1 MKKTM
6 LTAAIALL
14 LTGSTFSFAQDK
26 QGKKTERSK
35 QDAKQC
41 GKKGQVAK
49 GKSCCQQPSRI
60 AALKA
65 SKPAKSK

>member
-26 QGKKTERSK
+26 QGKKTDCSK
-35 QDAKQC
+35 DAKHC
-41 GKKGQVAK
+41 GKKEQVAK

-65 SKPAKSK
+65 SKPVKS

>member
-1 MKKTM
+1 MKKSM
-6 LTAAIALL
+6 LTTAIALL

-26 QGKKTERSK
+26 GKKADCNK
-35 QDAKQC
+35 KN
-41 GKKGQVAK
+41 GKNCCKKEQVAK

-65 SKPAKSK
+65 SKPVKSR